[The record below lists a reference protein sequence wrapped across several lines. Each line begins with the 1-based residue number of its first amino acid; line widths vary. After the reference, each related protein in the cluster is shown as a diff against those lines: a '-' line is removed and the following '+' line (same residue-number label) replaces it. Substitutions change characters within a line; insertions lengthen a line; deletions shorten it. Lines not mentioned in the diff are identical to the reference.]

1 MTLLTGLATVGVALA
16 TYGVADAHDVVPGIL
31 TIDPDPSALARAR
44 PTPQAQDGDPA
55 TPRVPLPTP
64 IAAGPAAGPGR
75 VPTTAGLAAT
85 LAPLVRDPRLGTV
98 SLTVRDGVTGA
109 HLLDVA
115 ADTPRTPASTTKL
128 LTAAAVVHELGPD
141 TRLTTATVLA
151 PDGALVLRAGGDM
164 LLGRGE
170 SRPGAVEGQ
179 AGLATLA
186 RQTAAALRA
195 KGITSVALR
204 YDPGV
209 GGPDFAPTWDP
220 SYLGEGIAGRVTSV
234 GLADALVE
242 SGTAAA
248 ADPVADVTDVLRE
261 GLADAGITVTGPL
274 VRVAAGATP
283 AASTPLAAIWSATV
297 ADQMA
302 VALDRSD
309 NALTEALARRAAVHA
324 GAVAAAKADFAP
336 VAAWVQA
343 SLSRQGHDVRGLR
356 LADSCGL
363 SPGTLVPA
371 RLVGDLLTAGST
383 GRDAGLARVVADL
396 PVAGLSGT
404 LSGRYVEGPARAGAG
419 LVRAKTGTLTGTS
432 SLAGTVVDMEGRT
445 LAFAVLANDVPA
457 ATGTFGAR
465 DALDALAS
473 RLAACGCR

>member
-1 MTLLTGLATVGVALA
+1 MALA

-31 TIDPDPSALARAR
+31 TIDPDPSALAATR
-44 PTPQAQDGDPA
+44 PTEEQEDGGPV

-64 IAAGPAAGPGR
+64 VAATAARPAR

-98 SLTVRDGVTGA
+98 SLTVRDGATGA

-115 ADTPRTPASTTKL
+115 ADVPRTPASTTKL

-141 TRLTTATVLA
+141 ARLTTATVLA
-151 PDGALVLRAGGDM
+151 PDGALVLRAGGDL

-170 SRPGAVEGQ
+170 SRPGASEGQ
-179 AGLATLA
+179 AGLGTLA

-195 KGITSVALR
+195 RGITSVTLR

-209 GGPDFAPTWDP
+209 GGPDVAPTWDP

-234 GLADALVE
+234 GLADALVVP
-242 SGTAAA
+242 GAAA
-248 ADPVADVTDVLRE
+248 TADPVADVTDVLRE
-261 GLADAGITVTGPL
+261 GLQDAGITVTGPL
-274 VRVAAGATP
+274 VRVAAGSTP
-283 AASTPLAAIWSATV
+283 AAATPLAGIRSATI
-297 ADQMA
+297 ADQLA

-309 NALTEALARRAAVHA
+309 NALTEALARQAAVHA
-324 GAVAAAKADFAP
+324 RAVPAARAEFAP

-343 SLSRQGHDVRGLR
+343 SLPRLGYDVRGLR
-356 LADSCGL
+356 LADACGL

-383 GRDAGLARVVADL
+383 GRDPGLARVVADL

-404 LSGRYVEGPARAGAG
+404 LSERYVAGPARAGAG

-432 SLAGTVVDMEGRT
+432 SLAGTVVDVEGRT

-457 ATGTFGAR
+457 ATGTLGAR
-465 DALDALAS
+465 DALDALAT